1 MRVLCISPVFVP
13 VADSEA
19 LCSGKVVRA
28 LSARGVDTTVLAFEL
43 KSDVSLD
50 HSRMWDS
57 LKETTVRVPAPQG
70 KQTLRAG
77 LLSLRYR
84 TASYGRWLDSAV
96 DEVVR
101 LHANKPFDLVY
112 SRSLPMIAHVAAYWI
127 SRRLALPWVANIND
141 PWDWHLFP
149 ESSYSEGNALQRIVS
164 NYWLR
169 KTLRTADLV
178 TYPSDR
184 LWRFHERV
192 SGVRHAAGVIPHI
205 GVSRD
210 SEMEPAKI
218 VVVHAGKIGKNEA
231 TMRSASGF
239 FRALSELIAKD
250 PSLREIVKVV
260 FVGPTDEGTNL
271 TASRLGLAKN
281 VVSTGSV
288 AYEDSL
294 KYIGSA
300 NICLLVEGAIRE
312 GIYLP
317 SKFVDYVACQKP
329 VLALSPREGTI
340 TDLASFDG
348 VYRANPANDAA
359 IEEILA
365 RLIASIRNN
374 ESSKIAPAAELR
386 ARFQESTVTDRL
398 VNGFDGVL
406 ERRRKAG

>member
-1 MRVLCISPVFVP
+1 
-13 VADSEA
+13 
-19 LCSGKVVRA
+19 
-28 LSARGVDTTVLAFEL
+28 
-43 KSDVSLD
+43 
-50 HSRMWDS
+50 
-57 LKETTVRVPAPQG
+57 
-70 KQTLRAG
+70 
-77 LLSLRYR
+77 
-84 TASYGRWLDSAV
+84 
-96 DEVVR
+96 
-101 LHANKPFDLVY
+101 
-112 SRSLPMIAHVAAYWI
+112 
-127 SRRLALPWVANIND
+127 
-141 PWDWHLFP
+141 
-149 ESSYSEGNALQRIVS
+149 
-164 NYWLR
+164 
-169 KTLRTADLV
+169 
-178 TYPSDR
+178 
-184 LWRFHERV
+184 
-192 SGVRHAAGVIPHI
+192 
-205 GVSRD
+205 RD

-406 ERRRKAG
+406 ERRRK